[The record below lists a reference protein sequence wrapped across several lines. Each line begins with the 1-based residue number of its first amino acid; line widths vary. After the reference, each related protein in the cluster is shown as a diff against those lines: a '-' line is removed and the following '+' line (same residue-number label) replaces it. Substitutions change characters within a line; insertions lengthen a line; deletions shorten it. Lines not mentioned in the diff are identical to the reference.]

1 MRENKLA
8 ARRKRAFRPRTTLT
22 GKRVAS
28 NLIKE
33 LEPSALD
40 QVWVSDISYVATL
53 EGWLYLAV
61 ILDLFSRKG
70 RGLEAGRE
78 PVGRDVNCESVAN
91 QSHRTIPAA
100 MARAIRSR

>member
-8 ARRKRAFRPRTTLT
+8 ARRKRAFRPRTNLT

-78 PVGRDVNCESVAN
+78 SVGRTGSGGIEECSEHA
-91 QSHRTIPAA
+91 PAQIQF
-100 MARAIRSR
+100 RDER